1 MTGVE
6 HSNRETA
13 GVAGHVMLPGKD
25 GAACGFFWHLGKIQ
39 NIIQKI
45 KEWCRKLVWFK
56 FGVG

>member
-25 GAACGFFWHLGKIQ
+25 GAARGFFGIWERYRILSK
-39 NIIQKI
+39 
-45 KEWCRKLVWFK
+45 R
-56 FGVG
+56 